1 MKGGDNL
8 EKRSLFNWMFGNKKT
23 NDPVGMKRFELIN
36 SSSTTFNSWN
46 GNVFESDLVR
56 SAIRPK
62 ANAIGK
68 LNAKHIRG
76 SGEDMKINPDAY
88 IREILE
94 QPNPYMSMQDFL
106 SKMTFQRE
114 INHNA
119 FAYVK
124 RDDYGYPIEV
134 YPIPYSDV
142 ELLEKGE
149 MLIIKFRFRTGK
161 YISIAYEDVIHLRKD
176 FNDHDFYGDSGTI
189 ALNNIM
195 EVINTTDQ
203 GVVSAVKNSSI
214 IKWILKFKS
223 VLQPKDK
230 EMQVKDFV
238 NNYLSISNEGGAAAS
253 DPRYDLEQVKDNNYI
268 PNAAQMKEYIQRLR
282 SYFGVNDAIVQN
294 KFSEDDWNAFYE
306 SELEP
311 IAIQLSN
318 AFTRA
323 FFSRRERGFGN
334 RIIFEASNLAYAS
347 METKL
352 KLVQMVDRGA
362 MTPNE
367 WRLVMNLGPIEG
379 GDKPIMRLDTAI
391 KENIVK
397 EVDTNAGN

>member
-1 MKGGDNL
+1 M
-8 EKRSLFNWMFGNKKT
+8 EIRSLFSKIFGNKKP
-23 NDPVGMKRFELIN
+23 NDPAMKRFELIN
-36 SSSTTFNSWN
+36 SSSSTFYAWN
-46 GNVFESDLVR
+46 GKIFDSDIVR
-56 SAIRPK
+56 AAIRPK

-68 LNAKHIRG
+68 LNAKHIQG
-76 SGEDMKINPDAY
+76 YGEGMKINPSAS

-119 FAYVK
+119 FAYIK
-124 RDDYGYPIEV
+124 RDDQGFATEV
-134 YPIPYSDV
+134 YPIPYSGV
-142 ELLEKGE
+142 ELFEKEG
-149 MLIIKFRFRTGK
+149 MLFLRFMFRTGQ
-161 YISIAYEDVIHLRKD
+161 YMVASYDDIIHLRKD
-176 FNDHDFYGDSGTI
+176 FNDHDFYGESGTI
-189 ALNNIM
+189 ALNNVM

-203 GVVSAVKNSSI
+203 GIVNAVKNSAI
-214 IKWILKFKS
+214 IKWILKFKA

-230 EMQVKDFV
+230 ALQVTEFV
-238 NNYLSISNEGGAAAS
+238 NNYLSIANEGGAAAS

-268 PNAAQMKEYIQRLR
+268 PNAAQMEKAIQRLY

-294 KFSEDDWNAFYE
+294 KYTEDQFNAFYE

-334 RIIFEASNLAYAS
+334 KIIFEASNLAYAS
-347 METKL
+347 MGTKL
-352 KLVQMVDRGA
+352 KLVLMVDRGA
-362 MTPNE
+362 LSPNE

-379 GDKPIMRLDTAI
+379 GDAPIRRLDTAVVGKTEPI
-391 KENIVK
+391 IK
-397 EVDTNAGN
+397 EVDVNAGT

>member
-1 MKGGDNL
+1 M
-8 EKRSLFNWMFGNKKT
+8 EKRSMFSKIFGNKKPT
-23 NDPVGMKRFELIN
+23 DPAMKRFQLIN
-36 SSSTTFNSWN
+36 NSTTSFYSWN
-46 GNVFESDLVR
+46 GKIFESDIVR

-76 SGEDMKINPDAY
+76 FKEDMRINPDAY
-88 IREILE
+88 IKEILE

-119 FAYVK
+119 FAYIK
-124 RDDYGYPIEV
+124 RDDLGRPFEV
-134 YPIPYSDV
+134 YPIPYSGV
-142 ELLEKGE
+142 ELLEKDD
-149 MLIIKFRFRTGK
+149 MLFLKFMFRTGQ
-161 YISIAYEDVIHLRKD
+161 YIVASYDDIIHLRKD
-176 FNDHDFYGDSGTI
+176 FNDHDFYGESGTI

-203 GVVSAVKNSSI
+203 GIVNAVKNSAI

-230 EMQVKDFV
+230 EMQVKEFV
-238 NNYLSISNEGGAAAS
+238 SNYLSISNDGGAAAS

-268 PNAAQMKEYIQRLR
+268 PNAAQMKESIQRLY

-294 KFSEDDWNAFYE
+294 KFTEDQWNAFYE

-334 RIIFEASNLAYAS
+334 RIVFEASNLAYAS
-347 METKL
+347 MSTKL
-352 KLVQMVDRGA
+352 ALVQMVDRGA
-362 MTPNE
+362 LTPNE
-367 WRLVMNLGPIEG
+367 WRLVLNLGPIEG
-379 GDKPIMRLDTAI
+379 GDKPIRRLDTAEVT
-391 KENIVK
+391 KTKPIVK
-397 EVDTNAGN
+397 EVDPNAGT